1 MADLNEYNVINNK
14 MDQLDILTLSEP
26 AETPVF
32 TSAKK
37 YRKVRSPLFE
47 YYTDSLED
55 VKLTTVADGVDVE
68 SFDNKAKNRAKI
80 EQRTQIQNRTWKV
93 SRGQQEDTDTAG
105 VPDEVARA
113 KMICA
118 LELKRDMEASICS
131 DQNLGDVDAEG
142 GKFRALGKFLDATNT
157 TIPVNARMKAGAQA
171 ITENLTETT
180 FRQVLQ
186 TVYEASGN
194 ANGKFRLFAGPS
206 LQNAITN
213 FSRMSSTEG
222 NILSA
227 QLVAGAKEITCS
239 VKIYNSDFGIVAII
253 PTLFNARQ
261 AGLGVTSAVQC
272 RGYLLDMDKF
282 DISLCKNLWAEEYE
296 DRGGGRRGA
305 VWSKYTIIHR
315 NPKCGAKFTSQNEA

>member
-1 MADLNEYNVINNK
+1 MADLNEYNVVNNK

-55 VKLTTVADGVDVE
+55 ITLDTFADGKDVE
-68 SFDNKAKNRAKI
+68 SFENKAKNRAKI

-131 DQNLGDVDAEG
+131 DQDIGFGEDTG
-142 GKFRALGKFLDATNT
+142 GRFRALGKFLDDANTN
-157 TIPVNARMKAGAQA
+157 IPTNARMKAAA
-171 ITENLTETT
+171 KANTADLTETT

-186 TVYEASGN
+186 AVYEASGN

-253 PTLFNARQ
+253 PTLFNGRAN
-261 AGLGVTSAVQC
+261 GLGVDETVQN

-305 VWSKYTIIHR
+305 VWSKYTILHR
-315 NPKCGAKFTSQNEA
+315 NPKGGAKFV